1 MSNVKL
7 VFKYAFKDLLR
18 HKTRT
23 FVGILGITVS
33 ISLLALILFLSDSI
47 SVTFIEYLSINAGQQ
62 DLNVRVRHY
71 NDEPENRSNYFE
83 FQEIVDKIKD
93 EVEEID
99 GLIPRM
105 SLYGNV
111 NFSKGYETQELANAR
126 RWVRISG
133 IDFELENQL
142 EFGSFIKPGTND
154 LLELSSLPV
163 NHCAIYYGLNE
174 DIKYA
179 ENDTIEIRMG
189 FWHGNEY
196 YNQVRNFTIDAIF
209 DFQLKWPVEYTFS
222 PLIVV
227 DIATIYETFGNETF
241 YGKSDELILTLKKG
255 QNIYD
260 ARDIEG
266 SENRVKKIAGEVQ
279 LLIGLK
285 EYDID
290 SPKVEILG
298 FSELFSVGLTII
310 FVFVSMISMLISGV
324 LINGILKT
332 SVEERIREFGI
343 FRTLGAT
350 KKYNLVIVLTQGLLL
365 CNFGTI
371 LGIILAQL
379 ATQYVVLPIAGA
391 AVAQSIPGLAG
402 NITFATTMWSILIS
416 YMIGLSVGI
425 VVSIS
430 PALKVMKLQLIESI
444 HPYRKEDV
452 LYKLQK
458 RASVN
463 YKLLIVGGILTVNAA
478 LVLFVLPRIMN
489 SGDLSLFA
497 GTLIALL
504 LIFLIGMTLA
514 GLGIL
519 PLILRIFIRFFQLFT
534 KKLAPVY
541 RIFIFRYARRN
552 SSTIITFAFTFS
564 FVIFTSSVFAYLG
577 NQGVVSA
584 NLNYGA
590 DLVIETKG
598 WYEPEGISSGGG
610 LFGGGGG
617 GFLSISS
624 DPPKTSQEEEF
635 SVNPNRILTSDFKE
649 ELLKKEGI
657 ERISTVLAS
666 PYQLTQIYSEEGK
679 EFTATIGDLAGITS
693 LDISLIGIDEIYP
706 STIKIEYLEFTQGDI
721 TTSFEHLF
729 EEQEIPG
736 CIISEAISLSLDLFL
751 GDLVKMEIQRGDE
764 SEIYTF
770 RIAGVAAAMPGFLG
784 TFSRMVATANMGG
797 VMISQEV
804 YMSIMDI
811 PPIPYLDKIFIQLNQ
826 VAQRASQ
833 SILTQIKRENEGV
846 YDFDIIS
853 LKAEVSQSELFFTLI
868 SVFFS
873 ITLQATVV
881 ICLFGLLSSSYST
894 IIERKKEIGIIR
906 TLGLKGKEISRLF
919 TIESLIIM
927 LSSGTVGVLVGWTTG
942 LLLSVSMNLTSGLP
956 NIPQF
961 PLTDMLFV
969 FGLSIIFTLI
979 GMKILL
985 NKSRKKKIVDIYRE
999 TM

>member
-1 MSNVKL
+1 MTNVKL

-33 ISLLALILFLSDSI
+33 IALLALILFLSDSI
-47 SVTFIEYLSINAGQQ
+47 SVTFIDYLSIDSGQQ
-62 DLNVRVRHY
+62 DLNVQVRHY
-71 NDEPENRSNYFE
+71 NGEPENRSDYFE
-83 FQEIVDKIKD
+83 FQEIVDKIKG
-93 EVEEID
+93 EVEEIE

-105 SLYGNV
+105 GLYGNV
-111 NFSKGYETQELANAR
+111 NFSEGYETQELANAR
-126 RWVRISG
+126 RWVQISG
-133 IDFELENQL
+133 IDFGLENQL
-142 EFGSFIKPGTND
+142 EFGHFIKPGTNE

-174 DIKYA
+174 EIKYA

-189 FWHGNEY
+189 FWHGNQYY
-196 YNQVRNFTIDAIF
+196 YNVRNYTIDRIF
-209 DFQLKWPVEYTFS
+209 DFQLKWPVVYTNL

-227 DIATIYETFGNETF
+227 DIATLYDTFGNDTF
-241 YGKSDELILTLKKG
+241 NGKCNELILTMKKG

-298 FSELFSVGLTII
+298 YSELFSVGLTII

-365 CNFGTI
+365 CNSGTI

-379 ATQYVVLPIAGA
+379 ATEFVVLPIAGA
-391 AVAQSIPGLAG
+391 VVAESIPGLAG
-402 NITFATTMWSILIS
+402 NITFSTTIWSILIS

-430 PALKVMKLQLIESI
+430 PALKVMRLQLIESI

-452 LYKLQK
+452 LYKLKK

-478 LVLFVLPRIMN
+478 LVLFVLPRILN

-519 PLILRIFIRFFQLFT
+519 PLILRLFIRFFQLFS
-534 KKLAPVY
+534 KKLSPVY

-552 SSTIITFAFTFS
+552 SSTIMTFAFTFS
-564 FVIFTSSVFAYLG
+564 FVIFTSSVFSYLG
-577 NQGVVSA
+577 NQGVVAA

-590 DLVIETKG
+590 DIVIETKG
-598 WYEPEGISSGGG
+598 WYEPEEAESFG

-617 GFLSISS
+617 EFLSESS
-624 DPPKTSQEEEF
+624 RLPKTSQDNGF

-657 ERISTVLAS
+657 ERISSVLAS
-666 PYQLTQIYSEEGK
+666 PFHLTQIYSEEGK
-679 EFTATIGDLAGITS
+679 EFTAMIGDLASITS
-693 LDISLIGIDEIYP
+693 LDVSLIGIDEIYP
-706 STIKIEYLEFTQGDI
+706 STIKIEYVEFTQGDI
-721 TTSFEHLF
+721 TSSFEQLF
-729 EEQEIPG
+729 KEQEIPA

-751 GDLVKMEIQRGDE
+751 GDIIKMEIQRGDE
-764 SEIYTF
+764 SEIYKF
-770 RIAGVAAAMPGFLG
+770 KIAGVAAAMPGFLG
-784 TFSRMVATANMGG
+784 DFSRMVATANMGG
-797 VMISQEV
+797 VMISQDI
-804 YMSIMDI
+804 YMSIMNI
-811 PPIPYLDKIFIQLNQ
+811 PPIPYLDKIFIQLHQN
-826 VAQRASQ
+826 AQKSSQ
-833 SILTQIKRENEGV
+833 DILNLIKKENEGI

-853 LKAEVSQSELFFTLI
+853 LKAEVSQQELFFTLI
-868 SVFFS
+868 SVFFT
-873 ITLQATVV
+873 ITLQATII

-942 LLLSVSMNLTSGLP
+942 LLLSASMNLTSGLP
-956 NIPQF
+956 NIPVF
-961 PLTDMLFV
+961 PLSDMIFV
-969 FGLSIIFTLI
+969 FALSIVFTLI

-985 NKSRKKKIVDIYRE
+985 RKSRKQKIVDIYRE

>member
-1 MSNVKL
+1 
-7 VFKYAFKDLLR
+7 
-18 HKTRT
+18 
-23 FVGILGITVS
+23 VGILGITVS
-33 ISLLALILFLSDSI
+33 IALLALILFLSDSI
-47 SVTFIEYLSINAGQQ
+47 SVTFIDYLSIDSGQQ
-62 DLNVRVRHY
+62 DLNVQVRHY
-71 NDEPENRSNYFE
+71 NGEPENRSDYFE
-83 FQEIVDKIKD
+83 FQEIVDKIKG
-93 EVEEID
+93 EVEEIE

-105 SLYGNV
+105 GLYGNV
-111 NFSKGYETQELANAR
+111 NFSEGYETQELANAR
-126 RWVRISG
+126 RWVQISG
-133 IDFELENQL
+133 IDFGLENQL
-142 EFGSFIKPGTND
+142 EFGHFIKPGTNE

-174 DIKYA
+174 EIKYA

-189 FWHGNEY
+189 FWHGNQYY
-196 YNQVRNFTIDAIF
+196 YNVRNYTIDRIF
-209 DFQLKWPVEYTFS
+209 DFQLKWPVVYTNL

-227 DIATIYETFGNETF
+227 DIATLYDTFGNDTF
-241 YGKSDELILTLKKG
+241 NGKCNELILTMKKG

-285 EYDID
+285 EYDIN

-298 FSELFSVGLTII
+298 YSELFSVGLTII

-365 CNFGTI
+365 CNSGTI

-379 ATQYVVLPIAGA
+379 ATEFVVLPIAGA
-391 AVAQSIPGLAG
+391 VVAESIPGLAG
-402 NITFATTMWSILIS
+402 NITFSTTIWSILIS

-430 PALKVMKLQLIESI
+430 PALKVMRLQLIESI

-452 LYKLQK
+452 LYKLKK

-478 LVLFVLPRIMN
+478 LVLFVLPRILN

-519 PLILRIFIRFFQLFT
+519 PLILRLFIRFFQLFS
-534 KKLAPVY
+534 KKLSPVY

-552 SSTIITFAFTFS
+552 SSTIMTFAFTFS
-564 FVIFTSSVFAYLG
+564 FVIFTSSVFSYLG
-577 NQGVVSA
+577 NQGVVAA

-590 DLVIETKG
+590 DIVIETKG
-598 WYEPEGISSGGG
+598 WYEPEEAESFG

-617 GFLSISS
+617 EFLSESS
-624 DPPKTSQEEEF
+624 RLPKTSQDNGF

-657 ERISTVLAS
+657 ERISSVLAS
-666 PYQLTQIYSEEGK
+666 PFHLTQIYSEEGK
-679 EFTATIGDLAGITS
+679 EFTAMIGDLASITS
-693 LDISLIGIDEIYP
+693 LDVSLIGIDEIYP
-706 STIKIEYLEFTQGDI
+706 STIKIEYVEFTQGDI
-721 TTSFEHLF
+721 TSSFEQLF
-729 EEQEIPG
+729 KEQEIPA

-751 GDLVKMEIQRGDE
+751 GDIIKMEIQRGDE
-764 SEIYTF
+764 SEIYKF
-770 RIAGVAAAMPGFLG
+770 KIAGVAAAMPGFLG
-784 TFSRMVATANMGG
+784 DFSRMVATANMGG
-797 VMISQEV
+797 VMISQDI
-804 YMSIMDI
+804 YMSIMNI
-811 PPIPYLDKIFIQLNQ
+811 PPIPYLDKIFIQLHQN
-826 VAQRASQ
+826 AQKSSQ
-833 SILTQIKRENEGV
+833 DILNLIKKENEGI

-853 LKAEVSQSELFFTLI
+853 LKAEVSQQELFFTLI
-868 SVFFS
+868 SVFFT
-873 ITLQATVV
+873 ITLQATII

-942 LLLSVSMNLTSGLP
+942 LLLSASMNLTSGLP
-956 NIPQF
+956 NIPVF
-961 PLTDMLFV
+961 PLSDMIFV
-969 FGLSIIFTLI
+969 FALSIVFTLI

-985 NKSRKKKIVDIYRE
+985 RKSRKQKIVDIYRE